1 MSTYEG
7 LRGGPIARIGLF
19 GLSRAATCRAS
30 LDLSWLKEPGLC
42 VAPDRHDIR
51 NLEEPCGVS
60 ARIQFTTPHNRGLRM
75 FGQGTKQVKN
85 ELSWFLGQ
93 PYRALILPELFG
105 RILSAIFGTLAN
117 GAESRKRLNREID
130 RSV

>member
-1 MSTYEG
+1 MRRARPTFET
-7 LRGGPIARIGLF
+7 LRN
-19 GLSRAATCRAS
+19 RAVFA
-30 LDLSWLKEPGLC
+30 
-42 VAPDRHDIR
+42 
-51 NLEEPCGVS
+51 
-60 ARIQFTTPHNRGLRM
+60 ARIQFTTPHNRGLCIFR
-75 FGQGTKQVKN
+75 QGTKQVKN
-85 ELSWFLGQ
+85 ELSWFMGQ